1 MRPAARRAPGRGVPP
16 GRSARGRQ
24 EAGVNPCNRPGC
36 GGELDATGYCR
47 RCLLPPPAA
56 APAGG
61 DRRPVPGVPAPG
73 APARGQPAPVRANRG
88 TPSSARLAEPVAAP
102 RPSGDDPWWG
112 LGLVTLPTIAGP
124 EPDQAVRSDPRI
136 PEERRLCPDPACR
149 RPVGT
154 GLDGQPSL
162 LEGRCPYDG
171 TAYSFVPKLGRGDLL
186 SDRYRVEGCI
196 GHGGFGWVYLAHDE
210 RLNNRPVALKGLIDA
225 EDPTRV
231 EEAAEEKRFLIELRH
246 DDIVDIYDFVT
257 HEPTGGSRHGYHGYL
272 VMEYVPG
279 YSLER
284 PELFGLLETEQVIGY
299 VLRALRALQHLHD
312 SGYLFCDLKP
322 SNLMVYGSRIKLID
336 LGAVR
341 EAGRP
346 GIGAYSEDYM
356 APELTVTGP
365 TVATDLH
372 TVGRTLESL
381 FRWYTTDPDSARF
394 TSLRRL
400 IDRATHADPQLRFAS
415 AAEMAGQ
422 LSGVIRELVS
432 DRDSTQYTAPS
443 LLFARS
449 TTPIDPGLGAVPP
462 LDRWT
467 STAALR
473 AAAEGSC
480 RPLTAAPPSPTM
492 AAAGLPEPLVDAR
505 DSAAGFLRASVSAD
519 PAVALSQLA
528 SYADPAPASA
538 RTSSPEVE
546 LLRCRLHLRLAD
558 TAAARAALDR
568 ARDLLRPGWRLNWHE
583 GLMALAEQQ
592 FGGAEKMF
600 TSCRQ
605 MLPGELAPRLALAL
619 CAEYRAAT
627 DGELDAAAAAYLSV
641 WRTDGWH
648 ESAAFGHARTR
659 LRRGDRAGAISALRQ
674 IPDTSPHHRAARIA
688 ALRIHTGRL
697 DAGPEVVPD
706 GSDLA
711 EAEQVLAT
719 LPLDEAERR
728 RLAALILEARLD
740 RRRSSPSGRA
750 ASDGEATERE
760 LRSSLEQEYR
770 EFARKADKRLQTVLV
785 DLANAVRPLTT
796 L

>member
-1 MRPAARRAPGRGVPP
+1 MRPTARRAPGRGVPP
-16 GRSARGRQ
+16 GRSARDRR
-24 EAGVNPCNRPGC
+24 EAGMNRCNRPGC

-47 RCLLPPPAA
+47 RCLLPPLVA
-56 APAGG
+56 APTGG
-61 DRRPVPGVPAPG
+61 DRLPAGERAPG
-73 APARGQPAPVRANRG
+73 RSVPVASTNRG
-88 TPSSARLAEPVAAP
+88 AVPSARPAEPVQ
-102 RPSGDDPWWG
+102 PSRAFGDDPWWG

-124 EPDQAVRSDPRI
+124 EPNRAVRTEPRI
-136 PEERRLCPDPACR
+136 PQERRRCPNPACR

-171 TAYSFVPKLGRGDLL
+171 TAYSFVPRLSRGDLL

-196 GHGGFGWVYLAHDE
+196 GHGGFGWVYLAYDE

-225 EDPTRV
+225 ADPRRV

-257 HEPTGGSRHGYHGYL
+257 HEPAGGSRHGYHGYL

-284 PELFGLLETEQVIGY
+284 SELFGRLETEQIIGY
-299 VLRALRALQHLHD
+299 VLRVLRAFQYLHD
-312 SGYLFCDLKP
+312 SQYLFCDLKP

-341 EAGRP
+341 EAGTP
-346 GIGAYSEDYM
+346 GTGAYSEEYM
-356 APELTVTGP
+356 APELMVTGP

-381 FRWYTTDPDSARF
+381 FRWYTADPDSARF

-400 IDRATHADPQLRFAS
+400 ISRATHDDPQLRFAS
-415 AAEMAGQ
+415 AAELAGQ
-422 LSGVIRELVS
+422 LSGVLRELIS
-432 DRDSTQYTAPS
+432 SRDDAQYTAPS

-449 TTPIDPGLGAVPP
+449 TTLIDPGLGAVPP

-473 AAAEGSC
+473 AAVEGSC
-480 RPLTAAPPSPTM
+480 RPLATAPPAPVM

-505 DSAAGFLRASVSAD
+505 DCAAGFLRASVSAD

-528 SYADPAPASA
+528 SYADPVAASA
-538 RTSSPEVE
+538 QASSPEVE
-546 LLRCRLHLRLAD
+546 LLRCRLHLRLD
-558 TAAARAALDR
+558 DLGAARAALDR
-568 ARDLLRPGWRLNWHE
+568 ARGLLRPGWRLNWHE
-583 GLMALAEQQ
+583 GLIALAAQR
-592 FGGAEKMF
+592 FGDAEKMF
-600 TSCRQ
+600 TSCYR

-619 CAEYRAAT
+619 CAEYRAST
-627 DGELDAAAAAYLSV
+627 DEELDAAAAAYLSV
-641 WRTDGWH
+641 WRTDSWH
-648 ESAAFGHARTR
+648 ESAAFGNARTR
-659 LRRGDRAGAISALRQ
+659 LRRGDRAGAVSALRQ
-674 IPDTSPHHRAARIA
+674 VPDTSPHHRAARIA

-697 DAGPEVVPD
+697 DAGPAGLPD
-706 GSDLA
+706 RADLA

-719 LPLDEAERR
+719 LPLDEPERR
-728 RLAALILEARLD
+728 RLAVLILEAGLD
-740 RRRSSPSGRA
+740 RRRTSRPDRT
-750 ASDGEATERE
+750 ASDDEVTEHESR
-760 LRSSLEQEYR
+760 LRLEKEYR
-770 EFARKADKRLQTVLV
+770 AFAQWAPDENRHTVLV
-785 DLANAVRPLTT
+785 DLANAVRPVTT
-796 L
+796 Q

>member
-1 MRPAARRAPGRGVPP
+1 MNR
-16 GRSARGRQ
+16 
-24 EAGVNPCNRPGC
+24 CNRPGC

-47 RCLLPPPAA
+47 RCLVPPRAT
-56 APAGG
+56 APKGG
-61 DRRPVPGVPAPG
+61 DRPPAG
-73 APARGQPAPVRANRG
+73 ER
-88 TPSSARLAEPVAAP
+88 AP
-102 RPSGDDPWWG
+102 RPSVPVTTSRGAAPSARPAEPAQPPRPFGDDPWWG

-124 EPDQAVRSDPRI
+124 DPDRAVRAAPRI

-171 TAYSFVPKLGRGDLL
+171 TAYSFVPRLGRGDLL

-231 EEAAEEKRFLIELRH
+231 DAAAEEKRFLIDLRH

-257 HEPTGGSRHGYHGYL
+257 HEPTRGSRHGYHGYL

-284 PELFGLLETEQVIGY
+284 PELFGRLETEQVVGY
-299 VLRALRALQHLHD
+299 VLRVLRAFQYLHD
-312 SGYLFCDLKP
+312 NRYLFCDLKP

-341 EAGRP
+341 EAGAP
-346 GIGAYSEDYM
+346 GSGAYSEDYM
-356 APELTVTGP
+356 APELMATGP

-381 FRWYTTDPDSARF
+381 FRWYTDDPDSARF

-400 IDRATHADPQLRFAS
+400 IGRATDDDPQLRFTS

-422 LSGVIRELVS
+422 LSGVLRELVS
-432 DRDSTQYTAPS
+432 ARDSIQYTAPS

-449 TTPIDPGLGAVPP
+449 TTLVDPGLGEVPP
-462 LDRWT
+462 LGRWT

-480 RPLTAAPPSPTM
+480 RPLATAPPAPVT

-505 DSAAGFLRASVSAD
+505 DSAAGFLRASVSTD

-528 SYADPAPASA
+528 SYAVPAPASA

-546 LLRCRLHLRLAD
+546 LLRCRLHLRLD
-558 TAAARAALDR
+558 DLAAARAALDR
-568 ARDLLRPGWRLNWHE
+568 ARSLLRPGWRLNWHE
-583 GLMALAEQQ
+583 GLIALAEQQ

-600 TSCRQ
+600 TSCYR

-627 DGELDAAAAAYLSV
+627 DEELDAAAAAYLSV
-641 WRTDGWH
+641 WRNDSWH

-659 LRRGDRAGAISALRQ
+659 LRRGDRAGAVSALRQ

-697 DAGPEVVPD
+697 GTGPEGLPD
-706 GSDLA
+706 RADLT
-711 EAEQVLAT
+711 EAEQVLTA
-719 LPLDEAERR
+719 LPLDEPERR
-728 RLAALILEARLD
+728 RLGALILEAGLELRRTPRPD
-740 RRRSSPSGRA
+740 RT
-750 ASDGEATERE
+750 ASDGEVTEHELRLRLERE
-760 LRSSLEQEYR
+760 YR
-770 EFARKADKRLQTVLV
+770 AFAHGAPDGNLHTVLV
-785 DLANAVRPLTT
+785 DLANAVRPVTRR
-796 L
+796 

>member
-1 MRPAARRAPGRGVPP
+1 MSTNRGAVP
-16 GRSARGRQ
+16 SAR
-24 EAGVNPCNRPGC
+24 P
-36 GGELDATGYCR
+36 
-47 RCLLPPPAA
+47 
-56 APAGG
+56 
-61 DRRPVPGVPAPG
+61 
-73 APARGQPAPVRANRG
+73 
-88 TPSSARLAEPVAAP
+88 AEPVQPP
-102 RPSGDDPWWG
+102 RPFGDDPWWG

-124 EPDQAVRSDPRI
+124 EPDRAVRAAPRI

-171 TAYSFVPKLGRGDLL
+171 TAYSFVPRLSRGDLL

-225 EDPTRV
+225 ADPARV

-257 HEPTGGSRHGYHGYL
+257 HEPAGGSQHGYHGYL

-284 PELFGLLETEQVIGY
+284 PELFGRLETEQVIGY
-299 VLRALRALQHLHD
+299 VLRVLRAFQYLHD
-312 SGYLFCDLKP
+312 SRYLFCDLKP

-341 EAGRP
+341 EAGAV
-346 GIGAYSEDYM
+346 GSGAYSEEYM
-356 APELTVTGP
+356 APELMVTGP

-381 FRWYTTDPDSARF
+381 FRWYTADPDSARF

-400 IDRATHADPQLRFAS
+400 ISRATHHDPQLRFAS
-415 AAEMAGQ
+415 AADLAGQ
-422 LSGVIRELVS
+422 LSGVLRELVS
-432 DRDSTQYTAPS
+432 HRDSTQYTAPS

-449 TTPIDPGLGAVPP
+449 TTLIDPGLGTVPP

-473 AAAEGSC
+473 AAVEGSC
-480 RPLTAAPPSPTM
+480 RPLATAPPTPVM

-505 DSAAGFLRASVSAD
+505 DSAAGFLRASVSTD

-528 SYADPAPASA
+528 SYADPVPASA
-538 RTSSPEVE
+538 RASSPEVE
-546 LLRCRLHLRLAD
+546 LLRCRLHLRLD
-558 TAAARAALDR
+558 DIGAARAALDR
-568 ARDLLRPGWRLNWHE
+568 ARGLLRPGWRLNWHE
-583 GLMALAEQQ
+583 GLTALAEQQ

-600 TSCRQ
+600 TSCHQ
-605 MLPGELAPRLALAL
+605 MLPGELAPQLALAL

-627 DGELDAAAAAYLSV
+627 EEELDAASAAYLAV
-641 WRTDGWH
+641 WRTDSWH

-659 LRRGDRAGAISALRQ
+659 LRRGDRAGAVSALRQ

-688 ALRIHTGRL
+688 ALRILTGRL
-697 DAGPEVVPD
+697 GAGPGGLPD
-706 GSDLA
+706 RTDLA

-719 LPLDEAERR
+719 LPLDEPERR
-728 RLAALILEARLD
+728 RLATLILEARLD
-740 RRRSSPSGRA
+740 RRRTPRPGLTPS
-750 ASDGEATERE
+750 DDDVTEHE
-760 LRSSLEQEYR
+760 LRSDLEKEYR
-770 EFARKADKRLQTVLV
+770 AFAHGAPDANRHTVLV
-785 DLANAVRPLTT
+785 DLANAVRPVTT
-796 L
+796 Q

>member
-1 MRPAARRAPGRGVPP
+1 MN
-16 GRSARGRQ
+16 Q
-24 EAGVNPCNRPGC
+24 CNRPGC

-47 RCLLPPPAA
+47 RCLVPP
-56 APAGG
+56 
-61 DRRPVPGVPAPG
+61 
-73 APARGQPAPVRANRG
+73 
-88 TPSSARLAEPVAAP
+88 LVAAP
-102 RPSGDDPWWG
+102 TGGGRSPAGERAPGRSVPVSTKRGTVPSARPAELGPPPRPFGDGPWWG

-124 EPDQAVRSDPRI
+124 EPTRAVRAAPRI

-154 GLDGQPSL
+154 GLDGQSSL

-171 TAYSFVPKLGRGDLL
+171 TAYSFVPRLSRGDLL

-196 GHGGFGWVYLAHDE
+196 GHGGFGWVYLAYDE
-210 RLNNRPVALKGLIDA
+210 RLNNRPVALKGLIDS

-257 HEPTGGSRHGYHGYL
+257 HEPAGGSRHGYHGYL

-284 PELFGLLETEQVIGY
+284 PELFGLLETEQVVGY
-299 VLRALRALQHLHD
+299 VLRVLRAFQYLHD
-312 SGYLFCDLKP
+312 SQYLFCDLKP

-341 EAGRP
+341 EAGAV
-346 GIGAYSEDYM
+346 GSGAYSEDYM
-356 APELTVTGP
+356 APELMVTGP

-381 FRWYTTDPDSARF
+381 FRWYTADPDRARF

-400 IDRATHADPQLRFAS
+400 ISRATHVDPQLRFAS

-422 LSGVIRELVS
+422 LSGVLRELVS
-432 DRDSTQYTAPS
+432 TRDSTQYTAPS

-449 TTPIDPGLGAVPP
+449 TTLIDPGLGAVPP

-473 AAAEGSC
+473 AAVEGSC
-480 RPLTAAPPSPTM
+480 RPLATAPPAPVT

-505 DSAAGFLRASVSAD
+505 DSAAGFLRASVSTD

-528 SYADPAPASA
+528 PYADPDPASA
-538 RTSSPEVE
+538 RDSSPEVE
-546 LLRCRLHLRLAD
+546 LLRCRLHLRLD
-558 TAAARAALDR
+558 DLGAARAALDR

-600 TSCRQ
+600 TSCHQ
-605 MLPGELAPRLALAL
+605 MLPGELAPQLALAL

-627 DGELDAAAAAYLSV
+627 DEEVDAAAAAYLSV
-641 WRTDGWH
+641 WRTDSWH

-659 LRRGDRAGAISALRQ
+659 LRRGDRAGAVSALRQ

-697 DAGPEVVPD
+697 DAGPEGLPD
-706 GSDLA
+706 RADLT
-711 EAEQVLAT
+711 EARQVLAT
-719 LPLDEAERR
+719 LPLDEPERR

-740 RRRSSPSGRA
+740 RRRTSRPDRT
-750 ASDGEATERE
+750 ASDDEVEVEVEVTEHGLRLE
-760 LRSSLEQEYR
+760 LEKEYR
-770 EFARKADKRLQTVLV
+770 AFAHGAPDGNRHTVLV
-785 DLANAVRPLTT
+785 DLANAVRPVTT
-796 L
+796 Q